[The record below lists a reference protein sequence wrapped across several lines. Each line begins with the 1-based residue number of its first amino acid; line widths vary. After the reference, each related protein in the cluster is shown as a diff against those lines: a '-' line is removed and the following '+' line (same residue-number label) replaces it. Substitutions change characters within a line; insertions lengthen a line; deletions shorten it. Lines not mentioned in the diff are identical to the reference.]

1 METIRY
7 LDAQL
12 DLVAEGI
19 DLALRMGDMTSS
31 TLRSRRLGSI
41 GRKLVCAPSYLN
53 SLPRIK
59 KPEDLSH
66 AEFVAMQ
73 GLTDQLTM
81 VNGRETYTL
90 STGRGRVL
98 VDNFFALRAALRAGI
113 GIQRLPTLVAEPDL
127 KSGHL
132 IEVLPRWSLPD
143 LGIYGV
149 WPDTSRRSSLTRLLV
164 EHIDRTT

>member
-81 VNGRETYTL
+81 VNGR
-90 STGRGRVL
+90 
-98 VDNFFALRAALRAGI
+98 
-113 GIQRLPTLVAEPDL
+113 
-127 KSGHL
+127 
-132 IEVLPRWSLPD
+132 
-143 LGIYGV
+143 
-149 WPDTSRRSSLTRLLV
+149 
-164 EHIDRTT
+164 